1 MSDTPPPDDP
11 PDDSRDERQDGPD
24 DPDDWTPDDR
34 RDDPSGPATDPGD
47 DSSGPGDDRVESGPE
62 ETPGAGAGA
71 GAGAGP
77 GTASADDGS
86 TADHAAGGDGNGNGA
101 GAGAGDDEDDAG
113 GRVGLSRRAL
123 LAALAAAGALGAAG
137 GATLLDDLD
146 GRDRSGPEDAATPPG
161 DADVEGADVSGEATE
176 HLVRHYF
183 GPLEERPPAGEGGRV
198 WESPDGALYLDDG
211 TDWRLVQ
218 RQFAALRTDRFNG
231 VYYASSAVQLSNLVA
246 NADSDGDPM
255 TIVVTED
262 VELSRPL
269 ATHRLPDRSV
279 LRGSDSQSVTFTHSS
294 ADPCVRFD
302 SQNRVRVED
311 LQLRTETST
320 GPLVR
325 FDDSDYVPYKISF
338 DRVVFEPLG
347 GGIALASGAQ
357 PWGMLFTDC
366 DFRMLSQGGGPAY
379 VMCGGVNNT
388 FTNCLFSQV
397 PAGAFAV
404 RPSPSAGAESW
415 LFENCTFGGFFA
427 SEGGAFKGVDYDN
440 DQFITPVR
448 FVGTSFEGLDQ
459 DREGFA
465 VETAGATSFANCW
478 FRDLNT
484 AIRLGYQGPNS
495 MTIVENCRFD
505 ERIRGY
511 DVDASNRWHNTCRLT
526 PLRCSVRGYPR
537 VADPTNGIYGEEVVA
552 SGSVRLRGG
561 SATVDT
567 GVGSQSAVF
576 DVSLSGGTG
585 VDSRVAYDIRSGTHR
600 VELRADGPA
609 STPVNYLVVQR
620 RL

>member
-1 MSDTPPPDDP
+1 MDDTSPPDDP
-11 PDDSRDERQDGPD
+11 PDDSRDDRQDGPD
-24 DPDDWTPDDR
+24 PRSPDASAIDRTDDR
-34 RDDPSGPATDPGD
+34 T
-47 DSSGPGDDRVESGPE
+47 
-62 ETPGAGAGA
+62 
-71 GAGAGP
+71 
-77 GTASADDGS
+77 
-86 TADHAAGGDGNGNGA
+86 AGGDGGDGA
-101 GAGAGDDEDDAG
+101 DDG
-113 GRVGLSRRAL
+113 VGRSRRAL

-137 GATLLDDLD
+137 GTTILSGLD
-146 GRDRSGPEDAATPPG
+146 GRDGSDPG
-161 DADVEGADVSGEATE
+161 GAVTSSEDADVEAADASDASDGATE

-183 GPLEERPPAGEGGRV
+183 GPLEERPAAGESGRV

-211 TDWRLVQ
+211 TDWRLVE
-218 RQFAALRTDRFNG
+218 RQVATLRTNRFNG

-246 NADSDGDPM
+246 NADGDGDPM
-255 TIVVTED
+255 TIVVTAD

-269 ATHRLPDRSV
+269 ATHRLPNRSV
-279 LRGSDSQSVTFTHSS
+279 VRGTDSQSVTFTHSS
-294 ADPCVRFD
+294 ADPCLRFD
-302 SQNRVRVED
+302 SQNRIRLEN

-325 FDDSDYVPYKISF
+325 FDDTDYVPYQISF

-347 GGIALASGAQ
+347 GGTALASGVQ
-357 PWGMLFTDC
+357 PWGMLFSDC
-366 DFRMLSQGGGPAY
+366 DFRRLSQGGGPAY

-388 FTNCLFSQV
+388 FTNCLFSQI

-427 SEGGAFKGVDYDN
+427 SDGGAFKGVDYEN

-459 DREGFA
+459 DRQGFA

-484 AIRLGYQGPNS
+484 AIRLGYQGRNAL
-495 MTIVENCRFD
+495 TVVENCRFD
-505 ERIRGY
+505 ERISGY
-511 DVDASNRWHNTCRLT
+511 DVDASNRWQNTCRLT

-537 VADPTNGIYGEEVVA
+537 VSDPTNGIYGEELVA
-552 SGSVRLRGG
+552 SGSTRLRNG

-567 GVGSQSAVF
+567 GVVSRSATF
-576 DVSLSGGTG
+576 DVSTSAGTG
-585 VDSRVAYDIRSGTHR
+585 VTSRVVYDIRSGTHQ
-600 VELRADGPA
+600 VEFRADGPA
-609 STPVNYLVVQR
+609 TADVNYLVVQR
-620 RL
+620 TL

>member
-1 MSDTPPPDDP
+1 MPDTPPPDDP
-11 PDDSRDERQDGPD
+11 RDDSRDDPQDGSD
-24 DPDDWTPDDR
+24 GRSSDDR
-34 RDDPSGPATDPGD
+34 RGPTRTPADDAEDDPSASRDDRTVPGHAGT
-47 DSSGPGDDRVESGPE
+47 SGPGADDDGFEFGPE
-62 ETPGAGAGA
+62 PAAAAGSASDGSAADDPPGEGEDEDGDGSGDAAD
-71 GAGAGP
+71 
-77 GTASADDGS
+77 ADDGI
-86 TADHAAGGDGNGNGA
+86 GP
-101 GAGAGDDEDDAG
+101 
-113 GRVGLSRRAL
+113 SRRAL

-137 GATLLDDLD
+137 GATLLDDFD

-161 DADVEGADVSGEATE
+161 AADVEGADVSGEATE

-294 ADPCVRFD
+294 TDPCLRFD
-302 SQNRVRVED
+302 SQNRVRVEN

-347 GGIALASGAQ
+347 GGIALASSAQ

-567 GVGSQSAVF
+567 GVASQSAVF
-576 DVSLSGGTG
+576 DVALSGGTG